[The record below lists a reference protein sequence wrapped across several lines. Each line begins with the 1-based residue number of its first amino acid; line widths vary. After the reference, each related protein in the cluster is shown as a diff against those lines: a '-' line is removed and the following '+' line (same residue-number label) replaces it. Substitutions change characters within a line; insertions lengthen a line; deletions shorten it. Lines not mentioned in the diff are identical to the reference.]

1 VACAP
6 DASNPDAS
14 VTLRIGSHL
23 GLVPMESTVTDTMTA
38 NLLELVYAPMST
50 YFDGIAVAGETVRLH
65 VKPDVELDEQQLSL
79 LVENRA
85 IDGRST
91 EPGFVVL
98 HFRSAPAAAPMNLD
112 SMWLPI
118 GPYRPLNT
126 ADGTVLLERRV
137 AGRGASQIRV
147 IPVPSEE
154 EEWRRFIAGGLDLL
168 PYVQPN
174 AVRYLSQVPSVRV
187 VPFSVHL
194 DACLW
199 FRVDAGPTSDVRVRR
214 AIAGA
219 VRRSALAGSVTQE
232 PRDAFRVAEDLDASQ
247 ALLQETGFSVE
258 RPLYLRLLVYAGQP
272 DFVRAALV
280 LQQQLAVVG
289 VVLRVEAVEV
299 EALQER
305 LARHD
310 FDVLMFTGDTGSR
323 TWPYLVRGSPGN
335 FVGYDSD
342 SFEAAVAAG
351 DEAAGRAVLERD
363 LPLTPL
369 FVVQDAVAVRVGLCG
384 VHPEKSVDFSWL
396 AHVHPCKP
404 GEED

>member
-1 VACAP
+1 
-6 DASNPDAS
+6 
-14 VTLRIGSHL
+14 
-23 GLVPMESTVTDTMTA
+23 MESTVTDTMTA
-38 NLLELVYAPMST
+38 NLKELVYGPMST
-50 YFDGIAVAGETVRLH
+50 YFDGITVAGDTVRLH
-65 VKPDVELDEQQLSL
+65 VKPSTSLDPQQLSL

-85 IDGRST
+85 IDRRST
-91 EPGFVVL
+91 EPGFVIL
-98 HFRSAPAAAPMNLD
+98 HFRSAAAARMTLD
-112 SMWLPI
+112 STWLPI
-118 GPYRPLNT
+118 GPYRPADT
-126 ADGTVLLERRV
+126 SDGTVLLERRI
-137 AGRGASQIRV
+137 AGDGAAQIQV

-154 EEWRRFIAGGLDLL
+154 EEWRRFIAGELDLL

-199 FRVDAGPTSDVRVRR
+199 FRVDVGPASDVRIRR

-219 VRRSALAGSVTQE
+219 VRRGPLAASVTQE
-232 PRDAFRVAEDLDASQ
+232 PMDAFRVPEDIDVSQ
-247 ALLQETGFSVE
+247 ALLQEAGFSVE
-258 RPLYLRLLVYAGQP
+258 HPLYLRLLVYAGQP

-299 EALQER
+299 DALQER
-305 LARHD
+305 LARRD
-310 FDVLMFTGDTGSR
+310 FDILLFTGDTSSR
-323 TWPYLVRGSPGN
+323 TWPNLVRGSPGN

-342 SFEAAVAAG
+342 SFETAVAAG
-351 DEAAGRAVLERD
+351 DEATGRAVLERD

-369 FVVQDAVAVRVGLCG
+369 FVVQDAVAVRAGLCG
-384 VHPEKSVDFSWL
+384 VHPEKSVEFSWL

-404 GEED
+404 GEEN